1 MDTQKILK
9 KRDKKDKK
17 DKKKDKKHHKEDPEI
32 VEDEV
37 KVETEQVQSDSEEE
51 DVRDNVA
58 LPSIVAEPS
67 AKQGTVEADSKQQ
80 SHNYRILLGCQIC

>member
-37 KVETEQVQSDSEEE
+37 KVETEQV
-51 DVRDNVA
+51 
-58 LPSIVAEPS
+58 
-67 AKQGTVEADSKQQ
+67 
-80 SHNYRILLGCQIC
+80 